1 MEKYKDLEKK
11 LCNYI
16 NSNID
21 KIKRGYDVLEY
32 KIEYDRS
39 IITTFNGFNGTF
51 WEIDKIMKND
61 INAYLDYILS
71 TGLKY
76 KNSIYF
82 LDKKKF
88 RKNNIIEKN
97 IVITMI
103 R

>member
-16 NSNID
+16 ISNIN
-21 KIKRGYDVLEY
+21 KLKLGYDVLEY

-39 IITTFNGFNGTF
+39 IITTFNGFTGTF

-61 INAYLDYILS
+61 INAYLNHILTS
-71 TGLKY
+71 GLKY
-76 KNSIYF
+76 KDAIYF

-88 RKNNIIEKN
+88 RKNNIVEKN

>member
-16 NSNID
+16 NSNIN

-39 IITTFNGFNGTF
+39 IIKTFNGFNGTF
-51 WEIDKIMKND
+51 WEIDKLMKND
-61 INAYLDYILS
+61 INSYLNYILQ

-76 KNSIYF
+76 ENNLYF
-82 LDKKKF
+82 LDKRKFKKY
-88 RKNNIIEKN
+88 NIVEKN
-97 IVITMI
+97 IVISMI

>member
-16 NSNID
+16 NSNIN

-51 WEIDKIMKND
+51 WEIDKLMKND
-61 INAYLDYILS
+61 INSYLNYILQ

-76 KNSIYF
+76 ENNLYF
-82 LDKKKF
+82 LDKRKFKKY
-88 RKNNIIEKN
+88 NIVEKN
-97 IVITMI
+97 IVISMI

>member
-1 MEKYKDLEKK
+1 MEQYKDLEKK
-11 LCNYI
+11 LCNHI

-21 KIKRGYDVLEY
+21 KIKRGYDVLDY
-32 KIEYDRS
+32 KIEYETS
-39 IITTFNGFNGTF
+39 VITTFNGFKGSF
-51 WEIDKIMKND
+51 WQIDKLMNND
-61 INAYLDYILS
+61 INSYLNYILT

-76 KNSIYF
+76 KSNLYF